1 MEILNT
7 IFRGFIIISLYA
19 LLQNFT
25 ITDMKSLA
33 IKAHK
38 KGPMSYSAYT
48 RMLTQDSAKV
58 KK

>member
-7 IFRGFIIISLYA
+7 IFKGFIIIAIYA

-25 ITDMKSLA
+25 ITDMKTLA
-33 IKAHK
+33 IKAHQ

-48 RMLTQDSAKV
+48 KMLTHGMV
-58 KK
+58 KEKK